1 MIRYLAMKKAKVGL
15 RRLGLLRTGTD
26 WTNAVARIAL
36 AAAGISVVGCSAS
49 GDEGNNGPNVIR
61 DEPLSVATGG
71 SGGGD
76 GVADSTPSTEAT
88 FGTIDIEQQQEAP
101 GCQQAS
107 RSFDPEIPTV
117 FLLVDRSD
125 SMFSGN
131 PSPWEPLRAGVLQVI
146 EELQGSVRFAFSA
159 FTGENGGVCPDMQ
172 ITDAALNNFTAIS
185 SQYMSLGQ
193 ATLDNPNNRET
204 PTLPALDAAA
214 RSLWGGPGTGDK
226 YILYVTDGEP
236 DYCDDGPPVCP
247 TDSVTGKLQQLS
259 LGLDSDGAQ
268 NAPIQTFVFGIQTEQ
283 TNIPPET
290 LQAFANAGA
299 GQPVAFIAQNANA
312 IFDPCQGV
320 AGWLESYIAAGKP
333 TDVATGR
340 PVRGN
345 TTAEY
350 SAAGGTATVYRPD
363 PNDQTALVEQIRSAL
378 SGIKSCEFNL
388 GEDGVEVDLS
398 RTDLGDKA
406 HILLNGEEIPLDDTN
421 GWHLLDAST
430 VELVGSACDTW
441 RAPVET
447 SIDFDFPCDIILLK

>member
-1 MIRYLAMKKAKVGL
+1 MTKAMLGLQGL
-15 RRLGLLRTGTD
+15 RLSHGRGTLRRNPSRTALGAVLL
-26 WTNAVARIAL
+26 VAA
-36 AAAGISVVGCSAS
+36 SCSAS
-49 GDEGNNGPNVIR
+49 GDTDTTASPGVISDR
-61 DEPLSVATGG
+61 MQVENTGG
-71 SGGGD
+71 SGGGTGD
-76 GVADSTPSTEAT
+76 IPVTTNTQTILPGVGLPPDEEVA
-88 FGTIDIEQQQEAP
+88 

-117 FLLVDRSD
+117 FILVDRSN

-131 PSPWEPLRAGVLQVI
+131 PSPWEPLRDGVLQVI
-146 EELQGSVRFAFSA
+146 DELQGGVRFAFSA

-172 ITDAALNNFTAIS
+172 ITDPALNNYGEIS

-193 ATLDNPNNRET
+193 ATLLNPNNRET

-214 RSLWGGPGTGDK
+214 RTLWNDTGTGGK

-247 TDSVTGKLQQLS
+247 TDSVTAKIQQLA
-259 LGLDSDGAQ
+259 LGLDNEQAS
-268 NAPIQTFVFGIQTEQ
+268 NTPIQTFVFGIET
-283 TNIPPET
+283 TTTTIPPAT
-290 LQAFANAGA
+290 LQAFANAGSSE
-299 GQPVAFIAQNANA
+299 PVAFIAQDANA

-320 AGWLESYIAAGKP
+320 DGWLDSYMLTNKP
-333 TDVATGR
+333 IDPASGR

-345 TTAEY
+345 TTADY
-350 SAAGGTATVYRPD
+350 SAVGGTAQVYRPD
-363 PNDQTALVEQIRSAL
+363 PTDQEALVAEIRSAL
-378 SGIKSCEFNL
+378 AGVKSCEFSL

-398 RTDLGDKA
+398 RTDLGEQA
-406 HILLNGEEIPLDDTN
+406 HILLNGQAIPLDDTN

-447 SIDFDFPCDIILLK
+447 SIDFDFPCDIIIPL